1 MHQTKFFFV
10 LFSFYLFST
19 FSYSQFSMVQKTD
32 STGIY
37 KLSDVVISAT
47 KTNSS
52 TLELANSISIIDSVE
67 ISNRNAFSLYDL
79 LKNEYGLSFTSQGG
93 SGTLSNVYIRGG
105 SPSYTHVLVDGME
118 MNLTSDPNGVYD
130 FAALPTDN
138 IERVEILRGP
148 QSILYGSDALAGVIN
163 IITTK
168 GSGSL
173 RFSLST
179 EGGSYNTFKTTT
191 GLTGIL
197 GKLNYS
203 MNIGRVKSD
212 GFSAANEK
220 YGNTEK
226 DGFQND
232 YISTALGYRF
242 SENVRTN
249 FHFRFLKSKADY
261 DQSGIY
267 GDDPTY
273 KFNQEE
279 LALRGEGV
287 FSLLNNVWDQKVG
300 VSFIRNIRKY
310 KYDETINNFSA
321 STSFYDGRK
330 LKLDWQNNFSII
342 ENNLISFGVDFEIDE
357 TVSEFNSFSAFGDF
371 ISLFP
376 KSDSKTFGIYFQ
388 DQLKIGDEFFA
399 SAGVRFDNHDKFGSY
414 FTYRVAPAYIFWQTG
429 TKLKATVGTGF
440 KAPSLFYLYD
450 PAFGNPDLNPEKSFG
465 WDAGIEQFFWNEGL
479 SFGVTYFENDYKDL
493 FGFDNNYKTI
503 NINKA
508 ETKGV
513 EVYSTIKPFF
523 GLVAKL
529 NYTFT
534 DAKDKSE
541 GLAEEDQKLI
551 RRPDHKIGGYI
562 SYNFSEKT
570 NANVEVIYIGKRD
583 DLDFSTFPSTR
594 IQLDPYVLLNVAAH
608 YKLFDFLRLNLR
620 IENLLDSDYEEVF
633 GYGTAGLSVYGGINV
648 TLN

>member
-10 LFSFYLFST
+10 FFSFFIFSV
-19 FSYSQFSMVQKTD
+19 FLYSQNSIVQKTD
-32 STGIY
+32 SAGIY
-37 KLSDVVISAT
+37 KLSDIVISAT

-52 TLELANSISIIDSVE
+52 TLQLANSISIIDSVE

-138 IERVEILRGP
+138 IERIEILRGP

-168 GSGSL
+168 GSGSP

-179 EGGSYNTFKTTT
+179 EGGSYNTFKTTA
-191 GLTGIL
+191 GLAGIL

-232 YISTALGYRF
+232 NISTALGYRF
-242 SENVRTN
+242 SENVKTN
-249 FHFRFLKSKADY
+249 FYFRFLKSKADY

-287 FSLLNNVWDQKVG
+287 FNLLNNVWDQKVG
-300 VSFIRNIRKY
+300 ASFIRNIRKY

-330 LKLDWQNNFSII
+330 
-342 ENNLISFGVDFEIDE
+342 
-357 TVSEFNSFSAFGDF
+357 T
-371 ISLFP
+371 
-376 KSDSKTFGIYFQ
+376 
-388 DQLKIGDEFFA
+388 
-399 SAGVRFDNHDKFGSY
+399 
-414 FTYRVAPAYIFWQTG
+414 
-429 TKLKATVGTGF
+429 
-440 KAPSLFYLYD
+440 
-450 PAFGNPDLNPEKSFG
+450 
-465 WDAGIEQFFWNEGL
+465 
-479 SFGVTYFENDYKDL
+479 
-493 FGFDNNYKTI
+493 
-503 NINKA
+503 
-508 ETKGV
+508 
-513 EVYSTIKPFF
+513 
-523 GLVAKL
+523 
-529 NYTFT
+529 
-534 DAKDKSE
+534 
-541 GLAEEDQKLI
+541 
-551 RRPDHKIGGYI
+551 
-562 SYNFSEKT
+562 
-570 NANVEVIYIGKRD
+570 
-583 DLDFSTFPSTR
+583 
-594 IQLDPYVLLNVAAH
+594 
-608 YKLFDFLRLNLR
+608 
-620 IENLLDSDYEEVF
+620 
-633 GYGTAGLSVYGGINV
+633 
-648 TLN
+648 